1 MERAQYLAA
10 IDRLA
15 KSRVLHGSESLCRLL
30 RYLRGAQS
38 PESWSSDQGN
48 QLATEVFGRS
58 PDFDPQLDSAIRVQA
73 GRLRLK
79 LAEYYSA
86 EGQEDPVVVDLPKGN
101 YALSFHARSLTPKP
115 HL

>member
-30 RYLRGAQS
+30 RYLAEHSLQNPGV
-38 PESWSSDQGN
+38 PIKEY

-101 YALSFHARSLTPKP
+101 YTLSFHARS
-115 HL
+115 